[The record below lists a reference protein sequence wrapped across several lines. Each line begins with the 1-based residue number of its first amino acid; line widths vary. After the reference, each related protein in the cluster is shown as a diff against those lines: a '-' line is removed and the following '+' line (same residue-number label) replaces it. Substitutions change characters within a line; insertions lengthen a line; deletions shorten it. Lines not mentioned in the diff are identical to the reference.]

1 LKQFVVALC
10 LAAGL
15 GSASAA
21 DEIEDAIAA
30 GLEAYRAGD
39 IAGAREELDYAAT
52 LLGQKKAAGLTAFLP
67 PALDGWTRSDGD
79 ASAAGAALFGGGL
92 SASASYARGGES
104 IEIQIMADNPMVA
117 TMGAMLGNP
126 AMMASQGEVRRVGR
140 QRYVVA
146 PDGGVMALVGGRAL
160 VQLSGSA
167 AREDKIAYF
176 EAIDFAG
183 LEAF

>member
-1 LKQFVVALC
+1 
-10 LAAGL
+10 
-15 GSASAA
+15 
-21 DEIEDAIAA
+21 
-30 GLEAYRAGD
+30 
-39 IAGAREELDYAAT
+39 
-52 LLGQKKAAGLTAFLP
+52 
-67 PALDGWTRSDGD
+67 
-79 ASAAGAALFGGGL
+79 
-92 SASASYARGGES
+92 YARGGES

>member
-1 LKQFVVALC
+1 MKQFVVALC

-39 IAGAREELDYAAT
+39 VAGAREELDYAAT
-52 LLGQKKAAGLTAFLP
+52 LLGQKKAAGLAAFLP
-67 PALDGWTRSDGD
+67 PAFDGWTRSDGD

-92 SASASYARGGES
+92 NASADYTRGADMV
-104 IEIQIMADNPMVA
+104 EIQIMADSPMVA
-117 TMGAMLGNP
+117 GMGAMLGNP
-126 AMMASQGEVRRVGR
+126 AMMATQGEVRRVGR
-140 QRYVVA
+140 QRYVVTA
-146 PDGGVMALVGGRAL
+146 DGGVMALVGGRAL

>member
-10 LAAGL
+10 LATGL
-15 GSASAA
+15 ASIAAA

-39 IAGAREELDYAAT
+39 IAGAKEELDYAAT

-92 SASASYARGGES
+92 NASADYTRGADMV
-104 IEIQIMADNPMVA
+104 EIQIMADSPMVA
-117 TMGAMLGNP
+117 GMGAMLGNP
-126 AMMASQGEVRRVGR
+126 AMMATQGEVRRVGR
-140 QRYVVA
+140 QRYVVTA
-146 PDGGVMALVGGRAL
+146 DGGVMALVGGRAL

-176 EAIDFAG
+176 EAIDFSG

>member
-39 IAGAREELDYAAT
+39 VAGAREELDYAAT
-52 LLGQKKAAGLTAFLP
+52 LLGQKKAAGLAAFLP
-67 PALDGWTRSDGD
+67 PAFDGWTRSDGD

-92 SASASYARGGES
+92 NASADYTRGADMV
-104 IEIQIMADNPMVA
+104 EIQIMADSPMVA
-117 TMGAMLGNP
+117 GMGAMLGNP
-126 AMMASQGEVRRVGR
+126 AMMATQGEVRRVGR
-140 QRYVVA
+140 QRYVVTA
-146 PDGGVMALVGGRAL
+146 DGGVMALVGGRAL

-176 EAIDFAG
+176 EAIDFSG

>member
-1 LKQFVVALC
+1 MKRLV
-10 LAAGL
+10 LAAVL
-15 GSASAA
+15 TASLSPASA

-39 IAGAREELDYAAT
+39 IAGAKDELDYAAT
-52 LLGQKKAAGLTAFLP
+52 LLGQQKAASLSAFLP
-67 PALDGWTRSDGD
+67 PAFDGWTRSDGD

-92 SASASYARGGES
+92 NASASYARGAET
-104 IEIQIMADNPMVA
+104 IEIQIMADSPMVA

-126 AMMASQGEVRRVGR
+126 AMMATQGEVRRVGR
-140 QRYVVA
+140 QRYVVS
-146 PDGGVMALVGGRAL
+146 PDGGIMALVGNRAL
-160 VQLSGSA
+160 VQMSGSA
-167 AREDKIAYF
+167 AREDMIAYF

>member
-1 LKQFVVALC
+1 MKQFVVALC

-39 IAGAREELDYAAT
+39 VAGAREELDYAAT
-52 LLGQKKAAGLTAFLP
+52 LLGQKKAAGLAAFLP
-67 PALDGWTRSDGD
+67 PAFDGWTRSDGD

-92 SASASYARGGES
+92 NASADYTRGADMV
-104 IEIQIMADNPMVA
+104 EIQIMADSPMVA
-117 TMGAMLGNP
+117 GMGAMLGNP
-126 AMMASQGEVRRVGR
+126 AMMATQGEVRRVGR
-140 QRYVVA
+140 QRYVVTA
-146 PDGGVMALVGGRAL
+146 DGGVMALVGGRAL

-176 EAIDFAG
+176 EAIDFSG

>member
-1 LKQFVVALC
+1 MKQFVVALC

-52 LLGQKKAAGLTAFLP
+52 LLGQKKAAGLAAFLP
-67 PALDGWTRSDGD
+67 PAFDGWTRSDGD

-92 SASASYARGGES
+92 NASADYTRGADMV
-104 IEIQIMADNPMVA
+104 EIQIMADSPMVA
-117 TMGAMLGNP
+117 GMGAMLGNP
-126 AMMASQGEVRRVGR
+126 AMMATQGEVRRVGR

>member
-1 LKQFVVALC
+1 MKRIL
-10 LAAGL
+10 LAAVIAAAL
-15 GSASAA
+15 SPAAA
-21 DEIEDAIAA
+21 DDIEDAIAA

-39 IAGAREELDYAAT
+39 VAGAKEELDYATT

-67 PALDGWTRSDGD
+67 PALEGWTRTEGD

-92 SASASYARGGES
+92 NASASYARGAET

-117 TMGAMLGNP
+117 TMGAVLGNP
-126 AMMASQGEVRRVGR
+126 SMMAMQGEVRRVGR
-140 QRYVVA
+140 QRYVVSQ
-146 PDGGVMALVGGRAL
+146 DGGVMALVGGRVL

-167 AREDKIAYF
+167 PRADKIAYF

>member
-39 IAGAREELDYAAT
+39 VAGAREELDYAAT
-52 LLGQKKAAGLTAFLP
+52 LLGQKKAAGLAAFLP
-67 PALDGWTRSDGD
+67 PAFDGWTRSDGD

-92 SASASYARGGES
+92 NASADYTRGADMV
-104 IEIQIMADNPMVA
+104 EIQIMADSPMVA
-117 TMGAMLGNP
+117 GMGAMLGNP
-126 AMMASQGEVRRVGR
+126 AMMATQGEMRRVGR
-140 QRYVVA
+140 QRYVVTA
-146 PDGGVMALVGGRAL
+146 DGGVMALVGGRAL

-176 EAIDFAG
+176 EAIDFSG

>member
-1 LKQFVVALC
+1 MKQFVVALC

-39 IAGAREELDYAAT
+39 MAGAKEELDYAAT

-92 SASASYARGGES
+92 NASADYTRGADMV
-104 IEIQIMADNPMVA
+104 EIQIMADSPMVA
-117 TMGAMLGNP
+117 GMGAMLGNP
-126 AMMASQGEVRRVGR
+126 AMMATQGEVRRVGR
-140 QRYVVA
+140 QRYVVTA
-146 PDGGVMALVGGRAL
+146 DGGVMALVGGRAL

-176 EAIDFAG
+176 EAIDFSG

>member
-39 IAGAREELDYAAT
+39 MAGAKEELDYAAT
-52 LLGQKKAAGLTAFLP
+52 LLGQKKAAGLAAFLP
-67 PALDGWTRSDGD
+67 PAFDGWTRSDGD

-92 SASASYARGGES
+92 NASADYTRGADMV
-104 IEIQIMADNPMVA
+104 EIQIMADSPMVA
-117 TMGAMLGNP
+117 GMGAMLGNP
-126 AMMASQGEVRRVGR
+126 AMMATQGEVRRVGR
-140 QRYVVA
+140 QRYVVTA
-146 PDGGVMALVGGRAL
+146 DGGVMALVGGRAL

>member
-1 LKQFVVALC
+1 MTRLLLAAALAVAL
-10 LAAGL
+10 
-15 GSASAA
+15 SPASA

-30 GLEAYRAGD
+30 GLAAYRAGD
-39 IAGAREELDYAAT
+39 IAAAKDELDYATT

-67 PALDGWTRSDGD
+67 PAFDGWTRSEGD

-92 SASASYARGGES
+92 NASASYARGGET

-126 AMMASQGEVRRVGR
+126 AMMATQGEVRRVGR
-140 QRYVVA
+140 QRYVVSA
-146 PDGGVMALVGGRAL
+146 DGGMMALVGARAL

-176 EAIDFAG
+176 ESIDFAG